1 MRAAHKQLFVRL
13 SVFPSAFVTEFRAVE
28 SIIAPSKLT
37 QQRVVQLNQGT
48 ADLVA
53 LCTSQVQYGGLGPD

>member
-1 MRAAHKQLFVRL
+1 MRAAHKQLYNC
-13 SVFPSAFVTEFRAVE
+13 PVE
-28 SIIAPSKLT
+28 SIIAPSKLPNK
-37 QQRVVQLNQGT
+37 RVVQLNQGT